1 LQVWAPPASNPSN
14 KGKYAMLN
22 KLTDNDSWLPL
33 VGRALLAAIF
43 LLAGINKIP
52 GFAGTSQYM
61 AAKGLPMV
69 PVLLILTII
78 IEIGGAALI
87 IAGYRTRLAAL
98 ALIGFT
104 IIITPIF
111 HNFWAMQGMEA
122 ANNQIHFLKNLAV
135 IGGLIMLAVHG
146 PGRISLDERA

>member
-1 LQVWAPPASNPSN
+1 
-14 KGKYAMLN
+14 MLN
-22 KLTDNDSWLPL
+22 KLLDNDAAVPL
-33 VGRALLAAIF
+33 VGRVLLALIF

-52 GFAGTSQYM
+52 GFEGTSQYM
-61 AAKGLPMV
+61 AAKGVPMV
-69 PVLLILTII
+69 PVLLALAII

-111 HNFWAMQGMEA
+111 HNFWAMQGLEA
-122 ANNQIHFLKNLAV
+122 ANNQIHLLKNLAV
-135 IGGLIMLAVHG
+135 IGGLFMLAGHG
-146 PGRISLDERA
+146 PGRISLDDRA